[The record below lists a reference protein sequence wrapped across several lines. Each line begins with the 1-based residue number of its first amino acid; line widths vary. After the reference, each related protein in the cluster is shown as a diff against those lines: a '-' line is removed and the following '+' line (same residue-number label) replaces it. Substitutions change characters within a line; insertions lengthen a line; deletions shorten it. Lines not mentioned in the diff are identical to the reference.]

1 VPEREPQE
9 GEECVNSQEKLKD
22 GIEAEKNAE

>member
-9 GEECVNSQEKLKD
+9 GEECVNSQEKFKD
-22 GIEAEKNAE
+22 GIGAEKNAE